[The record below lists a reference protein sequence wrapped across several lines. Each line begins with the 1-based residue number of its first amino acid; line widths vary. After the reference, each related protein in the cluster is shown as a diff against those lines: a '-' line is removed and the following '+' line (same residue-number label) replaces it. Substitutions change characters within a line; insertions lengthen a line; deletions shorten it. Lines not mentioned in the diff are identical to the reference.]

1 MARRL
6 AENSQVSVLLIEAGG
21 SDSTPEVEMAAAR
34 PLNLGS
40 VRDWGFTALP
50 NPHLNGRAIPM
61 SMGKVLGGGSSINV
75 MLWARGHKTDWGFVK
90 REVMPTAL
98 TPTAMDDFI
107 RDGVTT
113 IWHQSCTAKMGQDDM
128 SVVDSRLKV
137 YGVDRLRI
145 ADASVMPRVPLAN
158 TMTPS
163 VIIGEQASRAIA
175 HRHQF

>member
-1 MARRL
+1 
-6 AENSQVSVLLIEAGG
+6 
-21 SDSTPEVEMAAAR
+21 
-34 PLNLGS
+34 
-40 VRDWGFTALP
+40 
-50 NPHLNGRAIPM
+50 
-61 SMGKVLGGGSSINV
+61 
-75 MLWARGHKTDWGFVK
+75 
-90 REVMPTAL
+90 
-98 TPTAMDDFI
+98 MDDFI

-158 TMTPS
+158 TMAPS

-175 HRHQF
+175 RERRL